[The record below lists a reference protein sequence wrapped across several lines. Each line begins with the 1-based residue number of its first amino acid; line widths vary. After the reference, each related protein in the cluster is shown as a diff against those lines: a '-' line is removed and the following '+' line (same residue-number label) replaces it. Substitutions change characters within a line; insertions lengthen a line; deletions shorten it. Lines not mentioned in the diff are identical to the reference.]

1 MAGTVAGAS
10 RAREFRMIIGEGWV
24 GCKRYNSSMSNT
36 VKIAVAQLNC
46 VLGDLSGNAAK
57 ILDWATRAKAAG
69 AQVLLTPEL
78 SLCGYPPEDLLLRDG
93 FFRDC
98 AATLEQLAAALPA
111 IAVVVGHPQLA
122 DGRRY
127 NAASVLQDGR
137 IAATYRKRNLP
148 NYTVFDE
155 DRYFESGSE
164 PVVFAVNGVRLGLN
178 ICEDLWGEQ
187 GPVEAGASPAR
198 RGAGRSGSTW
208 RADAPRLAR
217 AAGAEVLLV
226 LNASPYHT
234 HQHASRLAVA
244 RNRAL
249 ENGLAIVYA
258 NLVGGQDE
266 LVFDGASF
274 ALDARGETTRQLPY
288 FEEALDYIDVVD
300 GVPQPGSRAEDLCL
314 ETAVYRAL
322 CLGVRDYLGKNGFPG
337 AILGLSGG
345 VDSALTLAIA
355 CDALGA
361 DKVRAVMMPSQYTA
375 DISWLDSRDMVKRL
389 GVRYDEI
396 AIRPIFDTFLAA
408 LAGEFKGQPI
418 DATEENLQARIR
430 GTLLMA
436 LSNKFGSIV
445 LTTGNKSEM
454 AVGYSTLYGDMAGGF
469 AVIKDVAKTLVYRL
483 CEYRNGLGEVIPQRI
498 IERAPSAELRP
509 DQTDQDSLPP
519 YSVLDAI
526 MSAYMEQNLSPA
538 EIVAGGQRVEDVV
551 RVVGLIKRNEYKR
564 RQAPVGI
571 RITQRGFGKDWRYP
585 ITSRYR
591 EKLDDC

>member
-1 MAGTVAGAS
+1 MNNA
-10 RAREFRMIIGEGWV
+10 
-24 GCKRYNSSMSNT
+24 
-36 VKIAVAQLNC
+36 VKIAIAQINC
-46 VLGDLSGNAAK
+46 VLGDLAGNAAR
-57 ILDWATRAKAAG
+57 ILDSAERARAGG
-69 AQVLLTPEL
+69 AQILLTPEL

-93 FFRDC
+93 FFSDC
-98 AATLEQLAAALPA
+98 AATLDRLAAAVHG
-111 IAVVVGHPQLA
+111 IRVIVGHPQLA

-127 NAASVLQDGR
+127 NAASLLQEGR
-137 IAATYRKRNLP
+137 VAATYRKRNLP

-155 DRYFESGSE
+155 ERYFEPGGE
-164 PVVFAVNGVRLGLN
+164 PVVFEVNGVRLGLN

-187 GPVEAGASPAR
+187 GPVEAGASAEQHGAAAHQR
-198 RGAGRSGSTW
+198 RVL
-208 RADAPRLAR
+208 RAEAPRLAR
-217 AAGAEVLLV
+217 AAGAQVLLV

-234 HQHASRLAVA
+234 RQHASRLAVA
-244 RNRAL
+244 RNRAA
-249 ENGLAIVYA
+249 ETGLAIVYA

-274 ALDARGETTRQLPY
+274 ALDARGALTHQLPF
-288 FEEALDYIDVVD
+288 FEEALDYVDIVD
-300 GVPQPGSRAEDLCL
+300 GVPQPGTRAPDLSL
-314 ETAVYRAL
+314 EASVYRAL

-337 AILGLSGG
+337 AILGMSGG
-345 VDSALTLAIA
+345 IDSALTLAIA

-361 DKVRAVMMPSQYTA
+361 DKVRALMMPSQYTA
-375 DISWLDSRDMVKRL
+375 DISWIDSRDMVKRL

-396 AIRPIFDTFLAA
+396 AIKPMFDVFLAA
-408 LAGEFKGQPI
+408 LAGEFKGLPA

-436 LSNKFGSIV
+436 LSNKFGCIV

-469 AVIKDVAKTLVYRL
+469 AAIKDVAKTLVYRL
-483 CEYRNGLGEVIPQRI
+483 AEYRNTLGEVIPRRI

-519 YSVLDAI
+519 YAVLDAI

-538 EIVAGGQRVEDVV
+538 EIVAGGQREEDVR

-585 ITSRYR
+585 ITSRYQ
-591 EKLDDC
+591 EKFRD

>member
-1 MAGTVAGAS
+1 
-10 RAREFRMIIGEGWV
+10 
-24 GCKRYNSSMSNT
+24 MSNV
-36 VKIAVAQLNC
+36 VKIAVAQINC

-57 ILDWATRAKAAG
+57 ILDCATRAKAAG
-69 AQVLLTPEL
+69 AHVLLTPEL

-98 AATLEQLAAALPA
+98 AAALEELSAAVHG
-111 IAVVVGHPQLA
+111 IRVIVGHPQLA
-122 DGRRY
+122 GGRRY

-137 IAATYRKRNLP
+137 IAATYHKRNLP

-155 DRYFESGSE
+155 DRYFEPGSE
-164 PVVFAVNGVRLGLN
+164 PVVFEVNGVRLGIN

-187 GPVEAGASPAR
+187 GPVEAGTSAAQ
-198 RGAGRSGSTW
+198 RGAAAGGHSKVW

-217 AAGAEVLLV
+217 AAGAQVLLV

-234 HQHASRLAVA
+234 RQHESRLAVA
-244 RNRAL
+244 HNRAT

-258 NLVGGQDE
+258 NMVGGQDE

-274 ALDARGETTRQLPY
+274 ALDARGETTHQLPF
-288 FEEALDYIDVVD
+288 FEEALDYVELVE
-300 GVPQPGSRAEDLCL
+300 GVPQPGGRAGALSL
-314 ETAVYRAL
+314 EAGVYRAL

-396 AIRPIFDTFLAA
+396 PIRPVFDSFLSA
-408 LAGEFKGQPI
+408 LAGEFKGQPE

-436 LSNKFGSIV
+436 MSNKFGSIV

-469 AVIKDVAKTLVYRL
+469 AVIKDVAKTLIYRI
-483 CEYRNGLGEVIPQRI
+483 CEYRNSLGEVIPRRI

-526 MSAYMEQNLSPA
+526 MSAYMERNLSPA
-538 EIVAGGQRVEDVV
+538 EIVAGGQRAEDVA

-591 EKLDDC
+591 EKLEGR

>member
-1 MAGTVAGAS
+1 
-10 RAREFRMIIGEGWV
+10 
-24 GCKRYNSSMSNT
+24 MSNT
-36 VKIAVAQLNC
+36 VKIAVAQINC
-46 VLGDLSGNAAK
+46 LLGDLDGNAAK
-57 ILDWATRAKAAG
+57 ILDCAERAKAAG

-98 AATLEQLAAALPA
+98 AAALDKLAAAVRG
-111 IAVVVGHPQLA
+111 IRVVVGHPQLA
-122 DGRRY
+122 GGRRY
-127 NAASVLQDGR
+127 NAASILQDGV

-155 DRYFESGSE
+155 ERYFEPGGE
-164 PVVFAVNGVRLGLN
+164 PVVFEVNGVLLGIN

-187 GPVEAGASPAR
+187 GPVEAGAGMEQHDAAAGQR
-198 RGAGRSGSTW
+198 RRAW

-217 AAGAEVLLV
+217 AAGAQVLLV

-234 HQHASRLAVA
+234 RQHASRLAVA
-244 RNRAL
+244 RNRAS
-249 ENGLAIVYA
+249 ETGLAIVYA
-258 NLVGGQDE
+258 NMVGGQDE

-274 ALDARGETTRQLPY
+274 AINAAGETTHQSP
-288 FEEALDYIDVVD
+288 FFQEALDFVDVVD
-300 GVPQPGSRAEDLCL
+300 GVPQSGERAPALSFE
-314 ETAVYRAL
+314 ASVYGAL
-322 CLGVRDYLGKNGFPG
+322 CLGVRDYIGKNGFPG
-337 AILGLSGG
+337 AILGMSGG
-345 VDSALTLAIA
+345 IDSALTLAIA

-375 DISWLDSRDMVKRL
+375 DISWIDSREMVQRL

-396 AIRPIFDTFLAA
+396 AIKPMFDAFLVA
-408 LAGEFKGQPI
+408 LAGEFQGRPE

-430 GTLLMA
+430 GMLLMA

-469 AVIKDVAKTLVYRL
+469 AAIKDVAKTLVYRL
-483 CEYRNGLGEVIPQRI
+483 AEYRNTLGEVIPRRI
-498 IERAPSAELRP
+498 IDRPPSAELRP
-509 DQTDQDSLPP
+509 GQTDQDSLPP
-519 YSVLDAI
+519 YAVLDAI

-538 EIVAGGQRVEDVV
+538 EIVAGGQRREDVA

-585 ITSRYR
+585 ITSRYQ
-591 EKLDDC
+591 EKF